1 VLKSLSSAGGMTPA
15 ASAAMAG
22 ASVGRDWPAR
32 SSTAGGSPPVLG
44 RLARRGELQLAE
56 YERISILE
64 RPTQLEGNSTYWR
77 WRVDIVETEKGGGM
91 GEGKS
96 GERCGVKRSDE
107 RLVRKCGRR

>member
-64 RPTQLEGNSTYWR
+64 ASNSVR
-77 WRVDIVETEKGGGM
+77 GEFNVLALKGGCSRN
-91 GEGKS
+91 GEGKGNGR
-96 GERCGVKRSDE
+96 GEERERSGVKRSDE
-107 RLVRKCGRR
+107 PLARKCGRR